1 MATHNRNDL
10 LFLGR
15 MNVRYH
21 ESMELFYGR
30 FLNWA
35 VFASLL
41 LSSTAFAA
49 ASSMLPDPWRPYRD
63 AIIAAL
69 ALGMTLLNAAVVA
82 FGMYGKFIVHV
93 DLKKRWITF
102 LWRLEQTDDA
112 QLHAID
118 TLFNELNAQEPAPNR
133 YLLNRAHAK
142 TQEALGWAQP
152 SV

>member
-1 MATHNRNDL
+1 MATHNRNEL

-30 FLNWA
+30 FLNWT

-41 LSSTAFAA
+41 LSSAAFAA
-49 ASSMLPDPWRPYRD
+49 VGSMLPDPWRPYRD

-69 ALGMTLLNAAVVA
+69 ALGVTALNAAVLA

-93 DLKKRWITF
+93 DLRKQWITF
-102 LWRLEQTDDA
+102 LLRLEETDDA
-112 QLHAID
+112 QLQAID
-118 TLFNELNAQEPAPNR
+118 KLFNELNAQEPAPNR

-142 TQEALGWAQP
+142 TQEALGWVQP
-152 SV
+152 SA